1 MTAFR
6 PPENKTLRVDVAN
19 EIIRAIAE
27 GELRAGDRLIEQHIA
42 EQMGISRAPI
52 REALREL
59 EGQGIV
65 VTIDRKGAFV
75 ADFTRQ
81 DVEELFTLRE
91 ALEGLAVRLTATRV
105 IQADLDLLARYTSDM
120 AVAAGRADAQAF
132 VDSDLLFHQLICER
146 SGHKKLLKMLEGV
159 RTLQRLF
166 MIMSK
171 YSMLAGDQLA
181 REAEAH
187 RPIISALTLRDAE
200 AAEVAIR
207 RHIHEAMTH
216 LSSHLPA

>member
-1 MTAFR
+1 MAAFR
-6 PPENKTLRVDVAN
+6 PLENRTLRADVAN

-27 GELRAGDRLIEQHIA
+27 GELKPGDRVIEQHLA

-75 ADFTRQ
+75 ANLTRR

-91 ALEGLAVRLTATRV
+91 ALEGLAVRLTAGRAT
-105 IQADLDLLARYTSDM
+105 QADLDRLAACTAEM
-120 AVAAGRADAQAF
+120 KAAAARADVKPF
-132 VDSDLLFHQLICER
+132 VESDLLFHELICER
-146 SGHKKLLKMLEGV
+146 SGHRRLVRMLNGV

-166 MIMSK
+166 MVMSK
-171 YSMLAGDQLA
+171 YSMLAEDQLA

-187 RPIISALTLRDAE
+187 QPIIGALAARDAE
-200 AAEVAIR
+200 AAESAIR

-216 LSSHLPA
+216 LSSRLPA